1 MRNEERFLDM
11 LQYTRPHK
19 GKSEREYLERF
30 IVPNTDWE
38 DESGNLIKVIGADNP
53 RILFSSHT
61 DTVHKNDGTQQLF
74 IDEEGSMLFSNSTC
88 LGADDTVGNY
98 LMLSMIE
105 KKVPGMYIF
114 HRGEEHGGI
123 GSGWIAAET
132 PGLLKDIEIAIALD
146 RKGTDDVIQYQNFE
160 RCCSERFASD
170 LANLM
175 EITGGDEIGSFT
187 DTANYTDLITE
198 CTNISVAYW
207 NQHSKNETCNPCQ
220 IGIIEERLLKADWN
234 SLKAYG
240 YVDEDTR
247 PSYTT
252 YSYPSIPLPYT
263 ALDDPQRDFDMVPGD
278 MDDYW
283 ELHDI
288 VVQEPYVVSDYLWNN
303 KITVNDLMQETT
315 DASPRGNGNTRDF
328 SEVGTLDWERTL

>member
-19 GKSEREYLERF
+19 GKSEREYLDRF

-38 DESGNLIKVIGADNP
+38 DESGNLIKIIGKQNP
-53 RILFSSHT
+53 RIMFSSHT
-61 DTVHKNDGTQQLF
+61 DTVHKNDGKQQLF
-74 IDEEGSMLFSNSTC
+74 IDEKGSLLFSNSTC

-123 GSGWIAAET
+123 GSAWIAAET
-132 PGLLKDIEIAIALD
+132 PGLLKDVEIAIALD

-207 NQHSKNETCNPCQ
+207 NQHSKDETCNPCQ

-240 YVDEDTR
+240 YDYEDNR

-252 YSYPSIPLPYT
+252 YSYPYTGIPSNPDRRLPSGIPPEDMDHYWD
-263 ALDDPQRDFDMVPGD
+263 LHDMV
-278 MDDYW
+278 
-283 ELHDI
+283 L
-288 VVQEPYVVSDYLWNN
+288 QEPLLVADYLWNN
-303 KITVNDLMQETT
+303 SITIQDVMDEVP
-315 DASPRGNGNTRDF
+315 DVSARGNGGTRSFEWD
-328 SEVGTLDWERTL
+328 GAP